1 MARADGMNRAEREAC
16 WRERIAACAS
26 SGLPITRYCRAA
38 GISVAGYHWWR
49 RELKRR
55 DSMSVLPA
63 LFAEVR
69 PVAPDRAVF
78 APPIEISLPG
88 ERLVRVHAGFDGHTL
103 AQVVLVLEG
112 LGC

>member
-69 PVAPDRAVF
+69 PVPRDGAADM
-78 APPIEISLPG
+78 PPIEIALPG
-88 ERLVRVHAGFDGHTL
+88 ERVVRVRSGFDETTL
-103 AQVVLVLEG
+103 SRVVRVLEG